1 MPGDRRQG
9 RDVAYKYKPSFRQ
22 LTPAAALAALGKT
35 PTVTYSGYCNHVF
48 KSRMGRTTCRY
59 PPRSSLNSCEPQTR
73 LITGLRWKSARSLH
87 RAVVAI
93 SEMRQQATVPDCST
107 EQVSGISFPALA
119 TADEGH
125 TGDQIKTAL
134 LDAANIIRTLANLPG
149 DDNATSAGGG
159 GRRKR
164 FAHRKF
170 VRGSTVCHLD
180 RQAPRVLEMPRQ
192 PIRNGFDHIQRSMF
206 GHSYSS
212 QRSFPERRR
221 RSPLACL

>member
-1 MPGDRRQG
+1 
-9 RDVAYKYKPSFRQ
+9 
-22 LTPAAALAALGKT
+22 
-35 PTVTYSGYCNHVF
+35 
-48 KSRMGRTTCRY
+48 
-59 PPRSSLNSCEPQTR
+59 
-73 LITGLRWKSARSLH
+73 
-87 RAVVAI
+87 
-93 SEMRQQATVPDCST
+93 MRQQATVPDCST

-119 TADEGH
+119 GADEGH

-134 LDAANIIRTLANLPG
+134 LDAADIIRTLANLPG

-159 GRRKR
+159 GRRER

-192 PIRNGFDHIQRSMF
+192 PIRNRFDHIERPMF
-206 GHSYSS
+206 GHGIRHSYSS

-221 RSPLACL
+221 RGPLACYCQVGSMHRLLRWKHPTARPAWRGNYTDRDCPSDAAGGAGAPRKNKS